1 MDLEQDKQQDLE
13 QDLAL
18 SLLWGGYCM
27 GTLNKTGS
35 GLEPP
40 LGWLL
45 TAWGPW
51 TRPGLEPSL
60 GWSLHRDL
68 EQDLVL
74 SLLWDGHCTGTLNK
88 TWFWASSGMV
98 TAQGPWTRS
107 SLFTVDWWLVFR
119 WQCIV
124 NLKQHEFLILL
135 LSCDQCSSTLSDLTL
150 SSIWQLLIDLSDLRF
165 HGCWITGRI

>member
-1 MDLEQDKQQDLE
+1 MDDDDGDVGGDDDEDVWTLNKTSNKILNKTWPWASSGVVTAWEPWTRQGLV
-13 QDLAL
+13 L
-18 SLLWGGYCM
+18 SLLWDGY
-27 GTLNKTGS
+27 
-35 GLEPP
+35 
-40 LGWLL
+40 LL
-45 TAWGPW
+45 HG
-51 TRPGLEPSL
+51 
-60 GWSLHRDL
+60 DL